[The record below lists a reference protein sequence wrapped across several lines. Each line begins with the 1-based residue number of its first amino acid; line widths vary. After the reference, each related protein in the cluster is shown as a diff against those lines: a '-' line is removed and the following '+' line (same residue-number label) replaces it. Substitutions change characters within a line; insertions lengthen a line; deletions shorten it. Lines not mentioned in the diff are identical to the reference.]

1 MSSRAPSHASRPRAV
16 LAVVLLGVF
25 AFALLQSLINPV
37 LPQLQRD
44 LHTTQALV
52 TWVVTAFLLSASVF
66 TPILGRLGDRYG
78 KDRMLVVAL
87 TALAVGSL
95 VSAVATDITVMIA
108 GRAVQGI
115 GGSVLPLAF
124 GIIRDEMPRER
135 VPGAVGLASALTAV
149 GGGIGIV
156 LSGPLNDALGVRALF
171 WLPMV
176 LTAVAAVAARLVVPP
191 SPSRNDGPV
200 SWASSLLMAGWL
212 LALLVPLTQASKWG
226 WASGE
231 VIGLLAAAVA
241 LAGAWVATESRSV
254 SPLVDMRM
262 LRVPAVWTAN
272 VVSLLLGTGVFAVF
286 GFMPA
291 FLQSPPDSGYGFGA
305 SVTRA
310 GLLLLP
316 MTAAMFVSGL
326 LSVRL
331 TRLLGARTVLTAT
344 TVLNVAALATL
355 AFRHDST
362 WQVMVA
368 MGLLGTAFGGAVAT
382 MSNVIV
388 AAVRPD
394 QTGVANGVNA
404 NVRTIGGSLG
414 AALMGGIIGAHIG
427 DGGMPAEAGYTYGFA
442 ALSLAGLGAVL
453 AALLVPRHGV
463 GGPTPK
469 APGGPGRD
477 LSPCPGPVT
486 RRG

>member
-1 MSSRAPSHASRPRAV
+1 MSHRSPSRPRAV

-37 LPQLQRD
+37 LPQLQQD
-44 LHTTQALV
+44 LHTTQSLV

-78 KDRMLVVAL
+78 KDRMLVIAL
-87 TALAVGSL
+87 TALAAGSL
-95 VSAVATDITVMIA
+95 ISALATDITVMIA

-124 GIIRDEMPRER
+124 GIVRDEMPRER
-135 VPGAVGLASALTAV
+135 IPGAIGLASALTAV

-156 LSGPLNDALGVRALF
+156 LSGPLSQALGLRALF
-171 WLPMV
+171 WIPMV
-176 LTAVAAVAARLVVPP
+176 FTAIAAVAARLVIPP
-191 SPSRNDGPV
+191 SPSRNQAPV
-200 SWASSLLMAGWL
+200 SWYSSLLLAGWL
-212 LALLVPLTQASKWG
+212 LALLVPLTQAAIWG
-226 WASGE
+226 WTSGK
-231 VIGLLAAAVA
+231 VVGSLIAAVT
-241 LAGAWVATESRSV
+241 LAVVWVVTENRSP

-262 LRVPAVWTAN
+262 LRIPAVWTTN
-272 VVSLLLGTGVFAVF
+272 LVSLLFGTGLFAVF

-291 FLQSPPDSGYGFGA
+291 FLQSPPEDGYGFGA
-305 SVTRA
+305 SVTQA

-316 MTAAMFVSGL
+316 MTVAMFLSGL

-331 TRLLGARTVLTAT
+331 SSSLGARTVLVATA
-344 TVLNVAALATL
+344 VLNALALTTL
-355 AFRHDST
+355 AFEHDHT
-362 WQVMVA
+362 WQVLFA
-368 MGLLGTAFGGAVAT
+368 MALLGTAFGGAVAT

-414 AALMGGIIGAHIG
+414 TALMGGIISAHMG
-427 DGGMPAEAGYTYGFA
+427 STGLPTESGYTYGFA
-442 ALSLAGLGAVL
+442 VLAIAALAAVL
-453 AALLVPRHGV
+453 AALFIPRRD
-463 GGPTPK
+463 TSPK
-469 APGGPGRD
+469 ADGGMLP
-477 LSPCPGPVT
+477 
-486 RRG
+486 